1 MYDAAKRFRAAIE
14 EDREPVVIYLGDHD
28 PSGIDMSRDVRDR
41 LELMTFGWGMTVER
55 LALNMDPVTE
65 YRPPPNPAKLTDSR
79 SSGYAKLYGLGSWEL
94 DALEPQVLDALIT
107 GAIDSFI
114 DRDLCDEVVEREE
127 AGREAI
133 REAAAALQE

>member
-1 MYDAAKRFRAAIE
+1 MLD
-14 EDREPVVIYLGDHD
+14 
-28 PSGIDMSRDVRDR
+28 
-41 LELMTFGWGMTVER
+41 
-55 LALNMDPVTE
+55 
-65 YRPPPNPAKLTDSR
+65 
-79 SSGYAKLYGLGSWEL
+79 GLIS
-94 DALEPQVLDALIT
+94 